1 MASYL
6 RTIPCPDVGLYLA
19 PILFEI
25 ENPLQE
31 KSMLLICPTAS
42 QGLLLL
48 TFSEVST
55 ALNANSLES
64 LEFWRLII
72 DREFL
77 TKLVLKDR
85 HFKLVVLIVV
95 RITLD
100 LNLPN
105 MTGRFDQYKVD
116 T

>member
-1 MASYL
+1 
-6 RTIPCPDVGLYLA
+6 
-19 PILFEI
+19 
-25 ENPLQE
+25 
-31 KSMLLICPTAS
+31 MLLICPTAS

-105 MTGRFDQYKVD
+105 MTG
-116 T
+116 